1 MKARIEFKK
10 NGYGFGMD
18 WTLIIEDGDKRK
30 GFFLGQDA
38 KVCSRMLG
46 MSPREVIFEI
56 ADRAGKDMDWAAR
69 IDEEEQSE
77 ILAQIILDAF
87 TYGDDDVREM
97 MGLEPWVLS
106 V

>member
-56 ADRAGKDMDWAAR
+56 ADRAGKDMDWAAH
-69 IDEEEQSE
+69 IEEEEQSE
-77 ILAQIILDAF
+77 ILAWIILDCF
-87 TYGDDDVREM
+87 THGEKDVSDM
-97 MGLEPWVLS
+97 MELDSWVLS